1 MALSRIRVAYRPKTQ
16 RSYDAHFRS
25 FLAFCICMK
34 ISVYSI
40 EVVHI
45 LSFMEFLVGS
55 IVSVAMVQNHL
66 SAIRAKFLLYDL
78 NSCVLSDQRIRLY
91 VKSLK
96 INRPLVSV
104 TRHIM
109 TVDQLKQLSEL
120 CGHIYMGPV
129 YRAIFLVAFFGFLHL
144 LNMAPH
150 SQKSFD
156 PSRHITAQDVY
167 FTSTHLKINLKW
179 SKMLQTMDKAQ
190 TLTLPKL
197 VSSILCPY
205 RALKHVIK
213 IYKPLGTQPLFQVQS
228 DQRWLV
234 LTDSK
239 VRKCLSRLNVSMGLP
254 PHHFTFHSFRRS
266 GATLAYNAHIPIQHI
281 KRHGS
286 WTLDCV
292 WTYIQQDQS
301 YGEGIAEAFSHVLA
315 DA

>member
-1 MALSRIRVAYRPKTQ
+1 
-16 RSYDAHFRS
+16 
-25 FLAFCICMK
+25 MK
-34 ISVYSI
+34 ISVYSV

-55 IVSVAMVQNHL
+55 NVSVSMVQNYW

-78 NSCVLSDQRIRLY
+78 NSCVLLDQRFRLY

-109 TVDQLKQLSEL
+109 TVYQLNYLSGL
-120 CGHIYMGPV
+120 CDHIYMGPV
-129 YRAIFLVAFFGFLHL
+129 YRAIFLVAFFGFLL
-144 LNMAPH
+144 LSNLAPH
-150 SQKSFD
+150 SVGSFD
-156 PSRHITAQDVY
+156 HTRHITAQDVHL
-167 FTSTHLKINLKW
+167 TSTYLKIHLKW
-179 SKMLQTMDKAQ
+179 SKILQTMDKAQ
-190 TLTLPKL
+190 ILTLPKL
-197 VSSILCPY
+197 VSSLLCSY

-213 IYKPLGTQPLFQVQS
+213 THKPMGWQPLFQVQS
-228 DQRWLV
+228 PEGWLV

-254 PHHFTFHSFRRS
+254 PHHFTFHTFRRS

-281 KRHGS
+281 QRHGS
-286 WTLDCV
+286 WTSDCV

-301 YGEGIAEAFSHVLA
+301 YGEGIADMFSHILA